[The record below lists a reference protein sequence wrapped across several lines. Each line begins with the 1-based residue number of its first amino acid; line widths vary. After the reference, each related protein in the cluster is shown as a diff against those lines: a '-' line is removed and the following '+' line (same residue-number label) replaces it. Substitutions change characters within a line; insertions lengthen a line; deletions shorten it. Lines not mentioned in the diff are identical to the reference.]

1 MTRQDKRI
9 RFISLQRML
18 GLHVIQIEKKK
29 DKKVYSLRKERI
41 KTAAS
46 SEHLEKTNANL
57 LVDDPTPVRAQEERG
72 TST

>member
-9 RFISLQRML
+9 WFIALQYML
-18 GLHVIQIEKKK
+18 GLHVIQIEEKKK
-29 DKKVYSLRKERI
+29 DKKIYSLRKERI

-46 SEHLEKTNANL
+46 RKTSANL
-57 LVDDPTPVRAQEERG
+57 LVDDPPPVRPQEERG

>member
-1 MTRQDKRI
+1 
-9 RFISLQRML
+9 ML

-29 DKKVYSLRKERI
+29 DKKIYSLRKERI

-46 SEHLEKTNANL
+46 RKTSTNL
-57 LVDDPTPVRAQEERG
+57 LVDDPPPVRPQEERG

>member
-9 RFISLQRML
+9 WFIALQYML
-18 GLHVIQIEKKK
+18 GLHVIQIEEKKE
-29 DKKVYSLRKERI
+29 DKKIYSLRKERI

-46 SEHLEKTNANL
+46 RKTSANL
-57 LVDDPTPVRAQEERG
+57 LVDDPPPVRPQEERG

>member
-1 MTRQDKRI
+1 
-9 RFISLQRML
+9 ML

-29 DKKVYSLRKERI
+29 DKKIYSLRKERI

-46 SEHLEKTNANL
+46 RKTSANL
-57 LVDDPTPVRAQEERG
+57 LVDDPPPVRPQEERG